1 MGQWVVYLFLT
12 LGLGKVRLGSCGC
25 PTGLGPSAGVKALI
39 YFLHNDGEGSVL
51 ARYFG
56 GNHDIFHLL
65 DSKTSYFKVLVLF
78 INEYLL

>member
-1 MGQWVVYLFLT
+1 MVAQQGW
-12 LGLGKVRLGSCGC
+12 GL
-25 PTGLGPSAGVKALI
+25 PPGLRALI